1 MNTKFYE
8 IKFEMS
14 YDRLASETGILGL
27 SSWRFSLP
35 FSSRIFASFVSETVC
50 LAIFLIYVYIMKK
63 KERKKERR
71 KERKKRR
78 EYYGYTQ
85 KKNHFIQ
92 LVVYFL

>member
-63 KERKKERR
+63 KERKKE
-71 KERKKRR
+71 KKRVLWL
-78 EYYGYTQ
+78 YTKK
-85 KKNHFIQ
+85 KKNILFNSWCTF
-92 LVVYFL
+92 YE